1 MATTLIDIIERL
13 EALADYDGPWVR
25 LRQETALLRRR
36 VAELRE
42 RETRLDDV
50 LVIALVGGSGVGKS
64 TMLNALAGDQVAR
77 TSEMRPCTAV
87 PTVYHPPGVTLPFSG
102 WNTIAR
108 SALEHLVVIDTPDSD
123 TIAREHRVRVT
134 EVLQQCDLIL
144 LCGSV
149 EKYLDEATWSLLRP
163 LQGERTIV
171 CIETKASATE
181 TIQAHWM
188 ERLEEHGFEI
198 TAYFRVNALRSLDR
212 KLNNREPGP
221 DEFDFP
227 ALEGFL
233 REELTAERIARIK
246 RSNAAG
252 LLSKTVSRIRERL
265 HAEGPALDEVDRAIQ
280 AAEVE
285 VVRGGLAAIEERLFS
300 ESHLWSF
307 ALRREMSLRL
317 KGIAGTLIRF
327 FEALFA
333 LPARLVGWL
342 PGFPSRGGGRAAA
355 SLLSQRALFQ
365 DDLDVA
371 AGEIAEDYRTRRS
384 EVVLGLT
391 RAGFDVPPADSGIET
406 FRKSINE
413 RVSDVLRGPARDL
426 LVRRARSLTSW
437 PVMIAADIPLVLFLL
452 YFGFLV
458 VTTYLPGGG
467 ALDTFTPEGIAAYRE
482 EALFS
487 GGFLTHSLT
496 VLAILVGIE
505 LMLFGVLARGFAWSA
520 RMQARAALRRA
531 LLGRV
536 LAFEQEKRIVRDARD
551 LIAQVDT
558 LELEISG
565 ATVPVRDPNLPPT
578 RQ

>member
-1 MATTLIDIIERL
+1 MATTLLDIIERL
-13 EALADYDGPWVR
+13 EALADYNGPWMR

-77 TSEMRPCTAV
+77 TSEMRPCTSV

-108 SALEHLVVIDTPDSD
+108 SALEHLVLIDTPDSD
-123 TIAREHRVRVT
+123 TIAREHRARVT

-171 CIETKASATE
+171 CIETKAHVND
-181 TIQAHWM
+181 TIQDHWM

-212 KLNNREPGP
+212 KLNNAEPGP

-252 LLSKTVSRIRERL
+252 LLSKTVARISERL
-265 HAEGPALDEVDRAIQ
+265 NAEVAALDEVDRTIQ
-280 AAEVE
+280 SAESAVIR
-285 VVRGGLAAIEERLFS
+285 RGLEAIEERLFS

-371 AGEIAEDYRTRRS
+371 AGEIAEDYRTHRS

-391 RAGFDVPPADSGIET
+391 RAGFDPPATDTGIDI

-437 PVMIAADIPLVLFLL
+437 PVMVAADIPLVLFLI
-452 YFGFLV
+452 YFAFLV
-458 VTTYLPGGG
+458 ITTYVPGGG
-467 ALDTFTPEGIAAYRE
+467 ALDAFTPQGIAAYRD

-487 GGFLTHSLT
+487 GGFLTHSMT
-496 VLAILVGIE
+496 VFAILIGCE
-505 LMLFGVLARGFAWSA
+505 LMVFAILARAFAWSA
-520 RMQARAALRRA
+520 RMQARSALRRA
-531 LLGRV
+531 LSGRI
-536 LAFEQEKRIVRDARD
+536 LAFEQEKALVRDARE
-551 LIAQVDT
+551 LMAQVAT
-558 LELEISG
+558 LEREIG
-565 ATVPVRDPNLPPT
+565 GETAPAPGTNLPPT